1 MKKGSIKT
9 FPGGSHIVDKKF
21 LTRENVTEKLPR
33 PEDVFI
39 SLSQHIG
46 APAISVVEEGSLVKK
61 GQLLAKLAGTVS
73 ANIYASVSGKVVGLI
88 MKKTA
93 MGAST
98 QHIHI
103 KSSGEDETLL
113 KSLIDRE
120 PNTILKRIEEAGI
133 VGMGGAGFPTS
144 VKLNSAK
151 PIDTLLING
160 AECEPYLT
168 CDERLVREKSEQ
180 VLLGAKLMATACG
193 ASDVIFCIEA
203 NKPEC
208 IEILEKANA
217 KVIILKK
224 KYPQGAEKHLIFAAL
239 KRRVEPGKLPAEVG
253 VVVQNIATAFAVY
266 NAVELNMPLTERI
279 MTVSGEAISCP
290 KNIVVPIG
298 TPLKNVIE
306 FCGGTSE
313 DTAKLIVGGPMMGF
327 AISETEIA
335 TTKGTNGL
343 IALTKAQ
350 AQLLD
355 PTPCINCGKCAR
367 VCPMKLMPMFID
379 AYALANE
386 FDYAV
391 KYGALNCMEC
401 GCCAYVCPARRA
413 IVQSVR
419 YTKAKLKEK
428 KS

>member
-1 MKKGSIKT
+1 MNKGLIKT

-21 LTRENVTEKLPR
+21 LTRENLTERLPR

-46 APAISVVEEGSLVKK
+46 APAIPVVEEGNMVKK
-61 GQLLAKLAGTVS
+61 GQLLAKSAGTVS
-73 ANIYASVSGKVVGLI
+73 ANIYASVSGNVVGFVS
-88 MKKTA
+88 KKTA
-93 MGAST
+93 TGSMV
-98 QHIHI
+98 QHVHI
-103 KSSGEDETLL
+103 KASGEGEILL
-113 KSLIDRE
+113 KELPDRE
-120 PNTILKRIEEAGI
+120 PTTVLKRIEEAGI

-144 VKLNSAK
+144 VKLSSTK
-151 PIDTLLING
+151 PIDTLIING

-168 CDERLVREKSEQ
+168 CDERLIREKSEQ
-180 VLLGAKLMATACG
+180 VLLGANLMATACG
-193 ASDVIFCIEA
+193 AKNVIFCIEA

-208 IEILEKANA
+208 IELLEGAGA
-217 KVIILKK
+217 KVIVLKK
-224 KYPQGAEKHLIFAAL
+224 KYPQGAEKHLIFASL
-239 KRRVEPGKLPAEVG
+239 RRRVEPGKLPAEVG

-266 NAVELNMPLTERI
+266 SAVELNEPLTERI
-279 MTVSGEAISCP
+279 MTVSGEAIACP
-290 KNIVVPIG
+290 KNIIVPNG
-298 TPLKNVIE
+298 TPIKDIIE
-306 FCGGTSE
+306 FCGGVSK
-313 DTAKLIVGGPMMGF
+313 DTAKLIIGGPMMGF
-327 AISETEIA
+327 AISDMEIA

-343 IALTKAQ
+343 IALTKLQ
-350 AQLLD
+350 AQLMD

-379 AYALANE
+379 AYALADE
-386 FDYAV
+386 FDYAI

-419 YTKAKLKEK
+419 YTKAKLREK